1 MKQKFLLIAVALL
14 SCVGVANAD
23 KAYIYNKETG
33 AGEQQE
39 LDDVT
44 INISDVTVM
53 KGGFGY
59 AELVVNVTS
68 ERSCYGFQIEW
79 DNAEMPEGVVI
90 TEDVDPSKA
99 LAEACPGM
107 VFSTNPGRADSDG
120 KTRTCVMSNDQT
132 EYVPMPLGPSYGE
145 QKLVKIWFKADE
157 NTPNG
162 DYEIN
167 LCHLE
172 LASSGVALQFSG
184 GRQPLSG
191 IDYGLTGEKKFTIH
205 VVDYETKVL
214 DEKSEEEVL
223 RSIEPEPVI
232 VKRTLKGGAWQT
244 ICLPFDV
251 NAALFNAL
259 FGGQRNSDL
268 ATVNDISFDS
278 ESNKITFNFTNIT
291 KAKNKTMTANVPYL
305 IYVPNDI
312 TEFSTLSATA
322 ANQKVTVKLGDMTS
336 ETIFYDDDFN
346 EYPVTFT
353 GVLNPQKIPAGSLF
367 LSNVQ
372 EGGTWKPKF
381 YYSTGNSDIKGFRA
395 YFALDPYIQ
404 NLIEGTGATNIAVTI
419 DDEPTAIEGL
429 TTDNFV
435 SNDDVY
441 SVSGIYMGK
450 AKDMKKLPKGM
461 YIVNNKKVILK

>member
-23 KAYIYNKETG
+23 KAYVYNKETG
-33 AGEQQE
+33 TGEQQE

-68 ERSCYGFQIEW
+68 ERPCYGFQIEW
-79 DNAEMPEGVVI
+79 INSEMPEGVTI

-99 LAEACPGM
+99 LAEACSGM

-145 QKLVKIWFKADE
+145 QKLVKIWFKADA
-157 NTPNG
+157 NTEKG
-162 DYEIN
+162 DYEVN

-191 IDYGLTGEKKFTIH
+191 INYGLEGEKKFTIH
-205 VVDYETKVL
+205 VVDYEKRVL
-214 DEKSEEEVL
+214 DETNEEELV
-223 RSIEPEPVI
+223 RSIQDEDLI

-244 ICLPFDV
+244 ICLPFDIPDEDELTDV
-251 NAALFNAL
+251 
-259 FGGQRNSDL
+259 FGEDVLL
-268 ATVNDISFDS
+268 ATFDEIQFDETKNSFFID
-278 ESNKITFNFTNIT
+278 FGVIT
-291 KAKNKTMTANVPYL
+291 KAKNKKIDANVPYL
-305 IYVPNDI
+305 IYVKDDMEQFEYNA
-312 TEFSTLSATA
+312 SVTLE
-322 ANQKVTVKLGDMTS
+322 D
-336 ETIFYDDDFN
+336 EPIEEIFYKVSKT
-346 EYPVTFT
+346 EKYPVQFT
-353 GVLNPQKIPAGSLF
+353 GVYTMQKIPAGSLF

-372 EGGTWKPKF
+372 EGGKWKPKF
-381 YYSTGNSDIKGFRA
+381 YYSTDKSEIKGFRA

-435 SNDDVY
+435 GNDDVY

>member
-44 INISDVTVM
+44 INISDVTIM
-53 KGGFGY
+53 KGGFAY

-68 ERSCYGFQIEW
+68 DRPCYGFQIEW
-79 DNAEMPEGVVI
+79 INSEMPEGVVI

-157 NTPNG
+157 NATNG

-191 IDYGLTGEKKFTIH
+191 INYGLEGEKKFTIH
-205 VVDYETKVL
+205 VVDYEKRIL
-214 DEKSEEEVL
+214 DEANEEELV
-223 RSIEPEPVI
+223 RSIEEEELI

-244 ICLPFDV
+244 ICLPFDISRTD
-251 NAALFNAL
+251 LTKI
-259 FGGQRNSDL
+259 FGSSVKL
-268 ATVNDISFDS
+268 AKLSDISLQNDGSQLFFDF
-278 ESNKITFNFTNIT
+278 ETITRAAQKKID
-291 KAKNKTMTANVPYL
+291 ANVPLL
-305 IYVPNDI
+305 IYVADDM
-312 TEFSTLSATA
+312 EQFEHTA
-322 ANQKVTVKLGDMTS
+322 QVVLED
-336 ETIFYDDDFN
+336 EPVEELPFIDPDDEDK
-346 EYPVTFT
+346 EYPVKMT
-353 GVLNPQKIPAGSLF
+353 GVYNMQKVPAGSLF

-372 EGGTWKPKF
+372 EDGTWKPKF
-381 YYSTGNSDIKGFRA
+381 YYSTGNSNIKGFRA

-404 NLIEGTGATNIAVTI
+404 NLIEGIGGTNIAVNI